1 MADTTLAAGVWSASS
16 PNQVELIANS
26 SDDLWPVKGVLLAG
40 QNLPRGALLGRITAT
55 GSSTGKYTLSV
66 AAATDGSQSP
76 VAVLVHDTDATAG
89 DTEALVYTRG
99 DFNSAALTFG
109 AGHTPATA
117 QPLLRG
123 IYIHKTY
130 GVAA

>member
-1 MADTTLAAGVWSASS
+1 MTDLTLAAGVWSASS
-16 PNQVELIANS
+16 PNTVELIANNS
-26 SDDLWPVKGVLLAG
+26 SLLAPAKGTLLAG

-55 GSSTGKYTLSV
+55 GSSTGKYVLSV
-66 AAATDGSQSP
+66 AAASDGSQVPS
-76 VAVLVHDTDATAG
+76 AVLVHDTDATAG
-89 DTEALVYTRG
+89 DVDALVYQRG
-99 DFNSAALTFG
+99 DFNSAAMTFG
-109 AGHTPATA
+109 TGHTPPTA